1 VNARTADRLV
11 LSGEPRVQLLPQS
24 VRDREKAAVTRRRL
38 AMLVVLAIVL
48 VGGGYGFAWMRN
60 NVVQQQLETARQAT
74 GSILTEQAQYSDASR
89 ATALVAGITTAQ
101 QTVTVNEIP
110 WDVVLDQV
118 AAMAPAGTAI
128 DQATAVAQAPWEP
141 TLTVEGP
148 LRSARIALITM
159 TFGGPTV
166 IDAATMT
173 TRLSQLTGYV
183 DSRLDSSVLGE
194 DGRYATVVRVMLD
207 VEAASG
213 RFAAADPAASG
224 GDPADETDAQAEGVA
239 R

>member
-1 VNARTADRLV
+1 MSARTADRLV

-38 AMLVVLAIVL
+38 AMLVVLSLAL
-48 VGGGYGFAWMRN
+48 VGGGYSFAWLRN
-60 NVVQQQLETARQAT
+60 NVAQQELETARQAT
-74 GSILTEQAQYSDASR
+74 ESILTEQAQYSEASR

-110 WDVVLDQV
+110 WDVVLDQI
-118 AAMAPAGTAI
+118 AAMAPAGTVI
-128 DQATAVAQAPWEP
+128 DRATAVAQASWEP
-141 TLTVEGP
+141 ALPVEGP

-183 DSRLDSSVLGE
+183 DSRLDSSILGD
-194 DGRYATVVRVMLD
+194 DGRYGTVVRVMLD

-213 RFAAADPAASG
+213 RFAAADPVASG
-224 GDPADETDAQAEGVA
+224 DDPADETDDQPEGTA